1 MGAVTCKTRAN
12 RNGHSCHS
20 FELDQ
25 CCLDSEGMLNA
36 SSHYFV
42 RGSQSSHMIA
52 DTALLWQPV
61 APRAADCL
69 HGYGRRSMVTNM
81 TFNSAREAQDYV
93 SSHPEIAE
101 IARQIPFLDSATV
114 TSRIF
119 SVRYFLKRKG
129 FDIMKPCSRND
140 EAGCW
145 LLEHLTLC
153 NRVLYSVDVQ
163 LHESKPGE
171 LNFSPTGSRGDIFSE
186 VAVLDSLF
194 LICWLVKQHPC
205 IQAIDLHRTR
215 LFLHFPTALKLAL
228 AHGSNIRSVKV
239 GTPDPT
245 AQHNVFLEGIRSD
258 TMLEHFE
265 ARYLNLDMESALRLS
280 EGLKRSPQLKSIV
293 LHYSGLSK
301 KGMKLVL
308 KALQQC
314 NHLTSLHICHYSLK
328 EGAAVHLA
336 EIVKRSMYL
345 KDLFLYQIPD
355 DVLEIIAIALR
366 ENGSIENLKI
376 NESNDSA
383 CSMPHISDALKT
395 NRTIRTLELNA
406 CGMEESDA
414 AVFAQALKVNVS
426 LQELQLRGCRF
437 RDAGARHLA
446 EALESNRTLHEL
458 DISSNHLTEV
468 TLVQFVKTITV
479 NTSLEVVRLGT
490 IDFVGEVD
498 EEIAQV
504 IRGHECCHRIC
515 TTWNTL
521 TLNELARLI
530 SLNYDD
536 LKKIHILCV
545 LETPILQV
553 ISALESNCHITE
565 VYIETA
571 DGEIAGEEMV
581 KALAQLIKK
590 TRSLKFIRCTCPFD
604 VDGEFEDVFAT
615 FIKGLTNNDT
625 INRVELQ
632 SARFTVEVARAF
644 SAMLE
649 ANTTLYA
656 FVTQMSYFDAGALK
670 VIARHFPKNYTLS
683 TFCVGSEGYSSR
695 ALCEIFDVVRRNEQL
710 LNRATSFALGTCRD
724 CDCREAFRILWRCDS
739 VVQQVKFV
747 TECTEEDARH
757 CVEAA
762 KLLFL

>member
-1 MGAVTCKTRAN
+1 
-12 RNGHSCHS
+12 
-20 FELDQ
+20 
-25 CCLDSEGMLNA
+25 
-36 SSHYFV
+36 
-42 RGSQSSHMIA
+42 
-52 DTALLWQPV
+52 
-61 APRAADCL
+61 
-69 HGYGRRSMVTNM
+69 MVNNM

-114 TSRIF
+114 TSRIY

-205 IQAIDLHRTR
+205 IQAIDLHGTR

-245 AQHNVFLEGIRSD
+245 AQHNVFLKGIRPD

-265 ARYLNLDMESALRLS
+265 ARDLKLDMESASRLS

-293 LHYSGLSK
+293 LDHSGLSK

-345 KDLFLYQIPD
+345 KDLFLYHIPD

-383 CSMPHISDALKT
+383 RSMPHISHALKT
-395 NRTIRTLELNA
+395 NGTIRTLELND

-414 AVFAQALKVNVS
+414 AVFAQALKVNVT
-426 LQELQLRGCRF
+426 LQRLQLRGSRF

-446 EALESNRTLHEL
+446 EALESNQTLREL
-458 DISSNHLTEV
+458 DISWNHLTEATV
-468 TLVQFVKTITV
+468 VQFVKTLTV
-479 NTSLEVVRLGT
+479 NTSLEVVRLGM
-490 IDFVGEVD
+490 IDFVDEVD

-515 TTWNTL
+515 TTWNIL

-536 LKKIHILCV
+536 VKKIHIFCAE
-545 LETPILQV
+545 ETPILQV

-565 VYIETA
+565 VHIETA
-571 DGEIAGEEMV
+571 DGETAGGQMV
-581 KALAQLIKK
+581 KDLAQLIKK

-604 VDGEFEDVFAT
+604 VDGDFDGEDEDVFAT

-625 INRVELQ
+625 INRVELE
-632 SARFTVEVARAF
+632 SARFTMEVARAF

-670 VIARHFPKNYTLS
+670 VIARHLTKNYTLR

-695 ALCEIFDVVRRNEQL
+695 VHCEIFNVLRRNEQL
-710 LNRATSFALGTCRD
+710 LNRATRFALGTCRD

-739 VVQQVKFV
+739 VVQQVKCV
-747 TECTEEDARH
+747 TECTEEDARQ

>member
-1 MGAVTCKTRAN
+1 MA
-12 RNGHSCHS
+12 
-20 FELDQ
+20 
-25 CCLDSEGMLNA
+25 
-36 SSHYFV
+36 
-42 RGSQSSHMIA
+42 
-52 DTALLWQPV
+52 
-61 APRAADCL
+61 
-69 HGYGRRSMVTNM
+69 
-81 TFNSAREAQDYV
+81 FNSAGEALDYV

-101 IARQIPFLDSATV
+101 MARQIPFLDSATV

-119 SVRYFLKRKG
+119 SVGKLLKRNG
-129 FDIMKPCSRND
+129 FDITKPCSGND

-153 NRVLYSVDVQ
+153 NRTLYSVDVQ

-171 LNFSPTGSRGDIFSE
+171 LNFSPSSPISPPVVSRDETFSE
-186 VAVLDSLF
+186 VAVLDSLL

-205 IQAIDLHRTR
+205 IQGIDLNETR

-228 AHGSNIRSVKV
+228 AHGSNIKSIKA
-239 GTPDPT
+239 GTPKPT
-245 AQHNVFLEGIRSD
+245 AQHSVFLEGIRPD
-258 TMLEHFE
+258 TMLERFE
-265 ARYLNLDMESALRLS
+265 TCCLRLNMESASRLS

-293 LHYSGLSK
+293 LDHSGLST

-314 NHLTSLHICHYSLK
+314 NHLTSLQIYDYSLK
-328 EGAAVHLA
+328 KATAVYLA
-336 EIVKRSMYL
+336 EIVKCSRYL
-345 KDLFLYQIPD
+345 KDFFLYQMPN
-355 DVLEIIAIALR
+355 DVWEIIAIALR
-366 ENGSIENLKI
+366 ENVSIENLKM
-376 NESNDSA
+376 NQSNDSA
-383 CSMPHISDALKT
+383 RAMPHISDALKT
-395 NRTIRTLELNA
+395 NRTIRTLEINH
-406 CGMEESDA
+406 CGMEESD
-414 AVFAQALKVNVS
+414 VVQFAQALKVNVT
-426 LQELQLRGCRF
+426 LQKLQLQAIRL

-446 EALESNRTLHEL
+446 EALESNHTLREL
-458 DISSNHLTEV
+458 DISCNDLTEV
-468 TLVQFVKTITV
+468 TLVQFVKTLTV
-479 NTSLEVVRLGT
+479 NTSLEVVRLGR

-521 TLNELARLI
+521 ALNKLARLI

-545 LETPILQV
+545 EETPILQV

-565 VYIETA
+565 VHIETA
-571 DGEIAGEEMV
+571 GREIAGEEMV

-590 TRSLKFIRCTCPFD
+590 TRSLKFIRCTCLFNVEGGD
-604 VDGEFEDVFAT
+604 EDVFAT
-615 FIKGLTNNDT
+615 FIKGLTNNNT

-632 SARFTVEVARAF
+632 SARFTMGVARAF

-656 FVTQMSYFDAGALK
+656 FVTQRLYFGAGALK

-683 TFCVGSEGYSSR
+683 TFCAVSEDYSSR
-695 ALCEIFDVVRRNEQL
+695 APCKIFDVVRRNEQL
-710 LNRATSFALGTCRD
+710 VNRATRFALGTCRD
-724 CDCREAFRILWRCDS
+724 CDCREAFRILWKCDS
-739 VVQQVKFV
+739 VVQQVKCV
-747 TECTEEDARH
+747 RQCTDEDARQ

>member
-1 MGAVTCKTRAN
+1 
-12 RNGHSCHS
+12 
-20 FELDQ
+20 
-25 CCLDSEGMLNA
+25 
-36 SSHYFV
+36 
-42 RGSQSSHMIA
+42 
-52 DTALLWQPV
+52 
-61 APRAADCL
+61 
-69 HGYGRRSMVTNM
+69 M
-81 TFNSAREAQDYV
+81 TFNSATEAQDYV

-114 TSRIF
+114 TSRIY

-186 VAVLDSLF
+186 VAMLDSLF
-194 LICWLVKQHPC
+194 LICWLVKEHPC
-205 IQAIDLHRTR
+205 IQGIDLYETR

-245 AQHNVFLEGIRSD
+245 AQHNVFLEGIRPD
-258 TMLEHFE
+258 TMLERFE
-265 ARYLNLDMESALRLS
+265 ACDLKLDMESASRLS
-280 EGLKRSPQLKSIV
+280 EGLKRSPHLKSIV
-293 LHYSGLSK
+293 LDHSGLSE

-314 NHLTSLHICHYSLK
+314 NHLTSLDICHYSLK
-328 EGAAVHLA
+328 KAAAVHLA
-336 EIVKRSMYL
+336 EIVKRSRCL
-345 KDLFLYQIPD
+345 KDLFLCHIPD

-366 ENGSIENLKI
+366 EKSSIENLKM
-376 NESNDSA
+376 NKSNDSA
-383 CSMPHISDALKT
+383 RIMPHISDALKT
-395 NRTIRTLELNA
+395 NRTIRTLELND

-414 AVFAQALKVNVS
+414 VQFARALKVNVT
-426 LQELQLRGCRF
+426 LLELQLRGSRF

-446 EALESNRTLHEL
+446 EALESNRTLREL
-458 DISSNHLTEV
+458 DISWNDLTEV
-468 TLVQFVKTITV
+468 TLVQFVKTLTV
-479 NTSLEVVRLGT
+479 NTSLEVVRLGA
-490 IDFVGEVD
+490 IDFSGEVD

-521 TLNELARLI
+521 ALNELARLI

-536 LKKIHILCV
+536 VKKIHILCV
-545 LETPILQV
+545 EDTPISRA

-565 VYIETA
+565 MHFERA
-571 DGEIAGEEMV
+571 DGETAGAETV
-581 KALAQLIKK
+581 KALAHLVEK
-590 TRSLKFIRCTCPFD
+590 TRSLKFLRCTCPFE
-604 VDGEFEDVFAT
+604 VDYEDDDLLAI
-615 FIKGLTNNDT
+615 FIKGLTKNDT

-632 SARFTVEVARAF
+632 SPCFTTKVARAF

-649 ANTTLYA
+649 VNTTLYA
-656 FVTQMSYFDAGALK
+656 FVTETPYFHAGALK
-670 VIARHFPKNYTLS
+670 MIARHFPKNYTLS
-683 TFCVGSEGYSSR
+683 TFCADSEDYSSR
-695 ALCEIFDVVRRNEQL
+695 ALCKIFDVVRRNQQL
-710 LNRATSFALGTCRD
+710 LNRATRFALGTSRD
-724 CDCREAFRILWRCDS
+724 CDCREAFRILLKCDS
-739 VVQQVKFV
+739 VVQQVKCV
-747 TECTEEDARH
+747 TECTEENARQ